1 LFLHGAEGLAAER
14 PWLELLA
21 LRYRVIA
28 PWHPCYGHSP
38 LIDGVSSVDD
48 LAIST
53 SISVSRMLFGGWV
66 AEEMIVQS
74 TTRFSHLVFVDP
86 LGIKIGGREDRDITD
101 MHGLPRAP
109 SASPQQA

>member
-1 LFLHGAEGLAAER
+1 LVSKIESSDTTNTASIAGTTLELIERGLGRPLLVLHAAEGLAAER

-38 LIDGVSSVDD
+38 LIDGGGSVDD

-53 SISVSRMLFGGWV
+53 SISVSRMLFWSALVSVAGW
-66 AEEMIVQS
+66 
-74 TTRFSHLVFVDP
+74 R
-86 LGIKIGGREDRDITD
+86 RR
-101 MHGLPRAP
+101 
-109 SASPQQA
+109 